1 MCIPE
6 CGITFHVTNSL
17 YISVQKQII
26 FNHFFCV
33 LCIPP
38 EKNRNFI
45 QLSHRKID
53 EDILTEMLQANEII
67 FSMWGKTCC
76 ALMSVVYDIITL
88 GDTVSLE
95 H

>member
-1 MCIPE
+1 MWY
-6 CGITFHVTNSL
+6 TFHVTNFL

-33 LCIPP
+33 YQPR
-38 EKNRNFI
+38 KNRNFI

-67 FSMWGKTCC
+67 FSMRGKTCWV
-76 ALMSVVYDIITL
+76 LMSVVYMIL
-88 GDTVSLE
+88 L

>member
-1 MCIPE
+1 MC
-6 CGITFHVTNSL
+6 
-17 YISVQKQII
+17 
-26 FNHFFCV
+26 CV
-33 LCIPP
+33 PTR
-38 EKNRNFI
+38 KKRRNFI

-76 ALMSVVYDIITL
+76 ALMSVVYYIIAL

-95 H
+95 HWILLEIQLLRS